1 MTTTDRLQGE
11 GISMPDT
18 ATRKYTG
25 NALSN
30 GRRRAPSL
38 GEGRERRECLTIADG
53 YAQLADLI
61 DAQLRQNQAS
71 VPKSPES

>member
-1 MTTTDRLQGE
+1 
-11 GISMPDT
+11 MPDSWDPEIYRQR
-18 ATRKYTG
+18 AEQWRKK
-25 NALSN
+25 A
-30 GRRRAPSL
+30 ASL

-53 YAQLADLI
+53 YARLADLI